1 MLYKSL
7 SLIGL
12 YPVCFVCW
20 TSLTVDL
27 FMCSVML
34 DCEFIFGKALF
45 VGILWRVYPSC
56 MSSYLFIHTYCFSIE
71 FLTWEIWDQVVEK
84 WTPNLCK
91 WRLMIRILR
100 GDYFLSYPEPRQ
112 RGKLSCSFS
121 RTVGELSLGPFFQG
135 RHCNLKPQ
143 LMQWSHFQSAVLHS
157 FKALFLI
164 DVY

>member
-45 VGILWRVYPSC
+45 LGILWRVYPSC

-112 RGKLSCSFS
+112 RGKLSCSP
-121 RTVGELSLGPFFQG
+121 LG
-135 RHCNLKPQ
+135 
-143 LMQWSHFQSAVLHS
+143 QWVNFLLVHS
-157 FKALFLI
+157 FKEDIAIWSLSLCSGLI
-164 DVY
+164 SNLLSCIHSKPCF